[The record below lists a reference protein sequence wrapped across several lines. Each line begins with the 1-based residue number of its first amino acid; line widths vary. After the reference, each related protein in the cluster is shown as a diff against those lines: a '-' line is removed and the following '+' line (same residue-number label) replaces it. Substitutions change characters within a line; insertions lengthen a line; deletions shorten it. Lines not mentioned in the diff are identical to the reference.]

1 MLSIFRW
8 LRICQRGRG
17 CDEFIRVGEF
27 ILGEEMLLRSC
38 FDSLLVILAF
48 VIDDVEDFL
57 PFLDLL
63 FHFLLAAKEK
73 FETFL
78 KRAVA
83 FVDPF
88 GELADFLDGKPC
100 ALEALDD
107 LERGEVDVGEAAVSR
122 LGPFEEGEK
131 AFLVIITE
139 RRRRDARHF
148 GNLLDGI

>member
-1 MLSIFRW
+1 MGQF
-8 LRICQRGRG
+8 
-17 CDEFIRVGEF
+17 V
-27 ILGEEMLLRSC
+27 LGEEMLFRSC
-38 FDSLLVILAF
+38 FDSFLVILAF

-63 FHFLLAAKEK
+63 FHFFLAAEEK
-73 FETFL
+73 VEAFL

-100 ALEALDD
+100 TLEALDN
-107 LERGEVDVGEAAVSR
+107 LERGEVDVREAAVSG

-131 AFLVIITE
+131 AGYRTKRVGKNLYYACIKGRI
-139 RRRRDARHF
+139 RGILKYARAA
-148 GNLLDGI
+148 L

>member
-1 MLSIFRW
+1 MGQF
-8 LRICQRGRG
+8 
-17 CDEFIRVGEF
+17 V
-27 ILGEEMLLRSC
+27 LGEEMLFRSC
-38 FDSLLVILAF
+38 FDSFLVILAF

-63 FHFLLAAKEK
+63 FHFFLAAEEK
-73 FETFL
+73 VEAFL

-100 ALEALDD
+100 TLEALDN
-107 LERGEVDVGEAAVSR
+107 LERGEVDVREAAVSG